1 MGHRLVGKG
10 LRGGRRAVRSLEACK
25 VGSSFEDH
33 HVDLVVGT
41 CRRRVGGPCSG
52 DVVFG
57 RGRDGE
63 DMVGR
68 WVVVGP
74 DHRNRD
80 LEGCDRILL
89 VVGENRICL
98 LGPSGLALGP
108 VGDRLPWDL
117 ERWVCRAVRVGSHP
131 S

>member
-1 MGHRLVGKG
+1 MGRRLVGKV
-10 LRGGRRAVRSLEACK
+10 LREGRKAVRSPGACK
-25 VGSSFEDH
+25 VGSSFEH
-33 HVDLVVGT
+33 HRAGLGVDT
-41 CRRRVGGPCSG
+41 CPRRVGGPCFEG
-52 DVVFG
+52 VVFG
-57 RGRDGE
+57 CVRGGG

-68 WVVVGP
+68 WLVVGL
-74 DHRNRD
+74 DHRNHD